1 MILKFQSANMLNA
14 LHLGIFKNVGA
25 LVSLQPGPAKYFYRT
40 RMSADVLSLSP
51 KMPLL
56 EVDDMLMQDHKT
68 VFVQKS
74 TSQVY

>member
-14 LHLGIFKNVGA
+14 LYLGVFKRVGA
-25 LVSLQPGPAKYFYRT
+25 LASLSSQAQQNTP
-40 RMSADVLSLSP
+40 MSADVVSISP
-51 KMPLL
+51 KMLLL

-74 TSQVY
+74 TSQVS